1 MKLESIRTFL
11 STLLE
16 YRGVRITQTFN
27 SDDGKTLIV
36 QCEPDTGGWSS
47 ATCRTAWRGNTRRL
61 KKRRSSLT
69 ATSIRKHLKST
80 PEQVC
85 SGVFLSG

>member
-27 SDDGKTLIV
+27 SEDGRTLIV
-36 QCEPDTGGWSS
+36 QCEPSTGELVIRDVSNDMTWAYHTLEE
-47 ATCRTAWRGNTRRL
+47 ATQFIDSYLHQEIPKVNA
-61 KKRRSSLT
+61 
-69 ATSIRKHLKST
+69 
-80 PEQVC
+80 
-85 SGVFLSG
+85 

>member
-27 SDDGKTLIV
+27 SEDGKTLIV
-36 QCEPDTGGWSS
+36 QCEPSTGELVIREVSS
-47 ATCRTAWRGNTRRL
+47 GMAWEYKTL
-61 KKRRSSLT
+61 EEAAQFIDSYL
-69 ATSIRKHLKST
+69 HPET
-80 PEQVC
+80 PKVNA
-85 SGVFLSG
+85 

>member
-36 QCEPDTGGWSS
+36 QCEPNSGGLIIRDMAIGMSWEYTTLDE
-47 ATCRTAWRGNTRRL
+47 ATQFIDSYL
-61 KKRRSSLT
+61 
-69 ATSIRKHLKST
+69 HPET
-80 PEQVC
+80 PKVNA
-85 SGVFLSG
+85 

>member
-36 QCEPDTGGWSS
+36 QCEPDTGGLVIRDVSNGM
-47 ATCRTAWRGNTRRL
+47 AWEYKTL
-61 KKRRSSLT
+61 EEAAQFIDSY
-69 ATSIRKHLKST
+69 IHPET
-80 PEQVC
+80 PKVNA
-85 SGVFLSG
+85 